1 MEVQSIAL
9 NSANV
14 RYNNANDGKRV
25 YDIESNVN
33 IQGQNVNIQG
43 QNVNGFESGVI
54 KKDNVQVAT
63 FSMWGTNLNPSFQ
76 GLEPTEM
83 CAVLMAINEFI
94 SSVKQDV
101 ENSVI
106 NI

>member
-14 RYNNANDGKRV
+14 RYNNANDEKRV
-25 YDIESNVN
+25 YDIEA
-33 IQGQNVNIQG
+33 NVNIQG

-63 FSMWGTNLNPSFQ
+63 FSMWGEDLNPSFK
-76 GLEPTEM
+76 GLSGTER
-83 CAVLMAINEFI
+83 CAVLMAINDFI
-94 SSVKQDV
+94 ESVEVKVSTTDFNV
-101 ENSVI
+101 
-106 NI
+106 

>member
-14 RYNNANDGKRV
+14 RYNNANDEKRV
-25 YDIESNVN
+25 YDIES
-33 IQGQNVNIQG
+33 NVNIQG

-54 KKDNVQVAT
+54 KKDNIQVAT
-63 FSMWGTNLNPSFQ
+63 FSMWGENLNPSFQ
-76 GLEPTEM
+76 GLSATEM
-83 CAVLMAINEFI
+83 CAVLMAINDFI
-94 SSVKQDV
+94 ESVKANV
-101 ENSVI
+101 AASPI